1 MAKSKEKTKVP
12 PMVMALIFLSSLSS
26 VGYGYLMVAISA
38 YLPEVGIS
46 SADVGLLMG
55 TSGAAMVASAIP
67 FGLISDRY
75 GRKWILIFGNFL
87 LPPTLFVYALT
98 TDVSLL
104 LVAAIIAGIAEGAI
118 LSSWNAL
125 IADNTTVD
133 NRHMAFSLSFLV
145 QGSSTGLG
153 FLLPFFFPFFE
164 NAFNISSA
172 QIHAAAFFIL
182 GMITLMGPLLLW
194 NLLRNYKDSMQ
205 SVPWDRTR
213 LGTPSMKRL
222 KVFSINNFLIGL
234 GAGFIIPLI
243 ATWMFVRYGTPDQ
256 FTGPMLAITSIS
268 IGFSAFLSTR
278 VSERLGPVKAIAVVQ
293 LSSTVFMVAIP
304 FMPDPY
310 LASIMY
316 FIRSALMN
324 MAGPILDSFLMT
336 IVDKEDRGLASAI
349 NSIIWRLPNSVS
361 TIAGGVML
369 ASGMLYLPFFIAAS
383 LYVVAITAF
392 YINFRPKPEAAKD

>member
-1 MAKSKEKTKVP
+1 
-12 PMVMALIFLSSLSS
+12 MALIFLSSLSS
-26 VGYGYLMVAISA
+26 IGYGYLMVAISA

-75 GRKWILIFGNFL
+75 GRKWILLLGNFL
-87 LPPTLFVYALT
+87 LPPTMFAYALT
-98 TDVSLL
+98 TDMTALL
-104 LVAAIIAGIAEGAI
+104 AAAILAGIAEGAI

-133 NRHMAFSLSFLV
+133 NRHLAFSLSFLV
-145 QGSSTGLG
+145 QGTCTGIG
-153 FLLPFFFPFFE
+153 FLLPFFFPFLE
-164 NAFNISSA
+164 SAFGITSA
-172 QIHAAAFFIL
+172 QMHEATFFVL

-194 NLLRNYKDSMQ
+194 NLLRNYQDSMQ

-213 LGTPSMKRL
+213 FGTPSMKRL

-234 GAGFIIPLI
+234 GAGFIVPII
-243 ATWMFVRYGTPDQ
+243 ATWMFLRYGTTDQ
-256 FTGPMLAITSIS
+256 FTGPMLAITSVT
-268 IGFSAFLSTR
+268 IGFAAFLSTR
-278 VSERLGPVKAIAVVQ
+278 VADRFGPVKAIAIVQ
-293 LSSTVFMVAIP
+293 LSSTVFMIAIP
-304 FMPDPY
+304 FMPNAV
-310 LASIMY
+310 LASVMY
-316 FIRSALMN
+316 FIRAALMN

-361 TIAGGVML
+361 TIAGGFML
-369 ASGMLYLPFFIAAS
+369 AAGMLYLPFFIATT
-383 LYVVAITAF
+383 LYVIAITAF
-392 YINFRPKPEAAKD
+392 YINFRPRPEARKD